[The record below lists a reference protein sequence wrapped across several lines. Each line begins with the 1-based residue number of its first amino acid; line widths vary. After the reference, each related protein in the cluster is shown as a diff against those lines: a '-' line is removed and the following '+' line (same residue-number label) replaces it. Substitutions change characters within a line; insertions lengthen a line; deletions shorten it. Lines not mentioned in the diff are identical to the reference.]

1 MLSNHLQ
8 NGIETARLAWSRLP
22 NAEEGEQQD
31 IGLVQ
36 TSDGSSSVESLDY
49 EVVENYAYWEEQ
61 VFVFFSVITKLC
73 LKKVWK
79 IRFLRVE
86 FCVIFFEMYRHR
98 EESSTLDIM

>member
-22 NAEEGEQQD
+22 NAEEGEEGEQED

-36 TSDGSSSVESLDY
+36 RSDGSSSVESLDY

-73 LKKVWK
+73 LKKV
-79 IRFLRVE
+79 
-86 FCVIFFEMYRHR
+86 
-98 EESSTLDIM
+98 

>member
-73 LKKVWK
+73 LKK
-79 IRFLRVE
+79 
-86 FCVIFFEMYRHR
+86 FEKFVFS
-98 EESSTLDIM
+98 ELNFV

>member
-22 NAEEGEQQD
+22 NAEEGEQED

-36 TSDGSSSVESLDY
+36 RSDGSSSVESLDY

-61 VFVFFSVITKLC
+61 VFVFFSVITKLY
-73 LKKVWK
+73 LKLLKNSFFSELNFVCF
-79 IRFLRVE
+79 FLRCIGTE
-86 FCVIFFEMYRHR
+86 RKALRWI
-98 EESSTLDIM
+98 